1 MVASSKARSSRISR
15 SSCQART
22 ITSLWSDAKL
32 IPRVAAPAGAG
43 ACRCWNEDQERIDMP
58 EDLRD
63 CTLVPRVQIKSLWLM
78 GDSCGITCDVVDM
91 LVFAIKAESPFV
103 DDA

>member
-1 MVASSKARSSRISR
+1 MPGKDDYEPPVRCKINTEGR
-15 SSCQART
+15 
-22 ITSLWSDAKL
+22 
-32 IPRVAAPAGAG
+32 G
-43 ACRCWNEDQERIDMP
+43 ACRFWNEDQERIDMP

-78 GDSCGITCDVVDM
+78 CDSCGITCDVVDM
-91 LVFAIKAESPFV
+91 LVFAIDAESPFV